1 MLIQTPSHRVLSVLG
16 LTAAL
21 AVLPSCGDQG
31 VEVHEVA
38 KGVES
43 TPPVVDPPAVHAPAA
58 TGEVTQVAVEL
69 PEGWTLD
76 PTPRP
81 MRVATYIITDPGGPV
96 EVALTRFPGDTGG
109 VLGNINR
116 WRQQVGLGPVTEAEL
131 PATVRS
137 FAEGRGYGV
146 EIENGDRTLL
156 GAGVFDAASGQTWFL
171 KTTTTPAIAARVRAG
186 FERVAASMAQTPTP
200 GGSAAP

>member
-1 MLIQTPSHRVLSVLG
+1 MLTHPSSRGAFCLLG
-16 LTAAL
+16 SIGVASLL
-21 AVLPSCGDQG
+21 ISCGEQG
-31 VEVHEVA
+31 IEVHEVA

-43 TPPVVDPPAVHAPAA
+43 TPPPVDPPAVHAPAS
-58 TGEVTQVAVEL
+58 TGEVTQVAADL
-69 PEGWTLD
+69 PEGWTID

-81 MRVATYIITDPGGPV
+81 MRVATYIITDLDGPV

-109 VLGNINR
+109 VLANINR

-131 PATVRS
+131 PAMVRS

-156 GAGVFDAASGQTWFL
+156 GAGVFDAASGETWFL
-171 KTTTTPAIAARVRAG
+171 KTTTTPAVAARVRAD
-186 FERVAASMAQTPTP
+186 FERVAASMAQAPTL

>member
-1 MLIQTPSHRVLSVLG
+1 
-16 LTAAL
+16 
-21 AVLPSCGDQG
+21 
-31 VEVHEVA
+31 
-38 KGVES
+38 
-43 TPPVVDPPAVHAPAA
+43 
-58 TGEVTQVAVEL
+58 VAVEL

-156 GAGVFDAASGQTWFL
+156 GGRACL
-171 KTTTTPAIAARVRAG
+171 TPRRAR
-186 FERVAASMAQTPTP
+186 P
-200 GGSAAP
+200 GS